1 MYPICF
7 GFHCLFC
14 VLAMLCTW
22 FRVCRIC
29 RSNSYRIMLYVLPGL
44 LKTFE
49 TLVASNPLVS
59 QSFRRY
65 SCDLLPLLLPLLL
78 CIGDTVAAAIAIATA
93 AIAIAIAA
101 AIAIAIAVIVIA
113 TAAIVIVTA
122 AIAVAI
128 AIAIANVIIF
138 QQPALQPFSVQ
149 WRARRRM
156 DHGVCCRA
164 DKHVITT
171 ILMRVS

>member
-1 MYPICF
+1 
-7 GFHCLFC
+7 
-14 VLAMLCTW
+14 MLCTW
-22 FRVCRIC
+22 FRGCLIC
-29 RSNSYRIMLYVLPGL
+29 RLYSYRIMLYVLSGL

-49 TLVASNPLVS
+49 TRVASSPLVS

-78 CIGDTVAAAIAIATA
+78 CIGDFVAAAIAIATA

-101 AIAIAIAVIVIA
+101 AIAIVIAVIVIA

-128 AIAIANVIIF
+128 AIAIANAIIF
-138 QQPALQPFSVQ
+138 HCGSLLLPLAQPTLQPFSAQ
-149 WRARRRM
+149 WLTRRWM
-156 DHGVCCRA
+156 DHGVCC
-164 DKHVITT
+164 
-171 ILMRVS
+171 